1 MSGCL
6 GRSRARA
13 WIAMED
19 ISHILRGWPYDPS
32 SAVRKI
38 RGADGR
44 EKIQIRVCI
53 NTYHGLLQFECD
65 GRADGARP
73 HGREFALDYYEEKKR
88 RADAEGNPAA
98 FRLSHQECQELF
110 DESAMTYQRYVLL
123 LQLGD
128 YDRVIRDTE
137 RNMRIFRF
145 VHEHGEL
152 AEDRDYLEKWW
163 PYILRIHYTAKAMKK
178 AAGLDFAGAAAEVRE
193 CAEKIEALPPM
204 DDETFR
210 VEKKRSMDALAELE
224 KAFRER
230 LTVAPAEE
238 DEVARLEREKAEA
251 VRRQD
256 YERAAELR
264 DEIRRLRRLS
274 GQGGGQAG
282 GKGQEEQRG
291 SGGESAD

>member
-1 MSGCL
+1 
-6 GRSRARA
+6 
-13 WIAMED
+13 
-19 ISHILRGWPYDPS
+19 
-32 SAVRKI
+32 
-38 RGADGR
+38 
-44 EKIQIRVCI
+44 I

-65 GRADGARP
+65 GRPDGARP

-88 RADAEGNPAA
+88 RADASGSREP

-110 DESAMTYQRYVLL
+110 DESAMTYHRYVLL
-123 LQLGD
+123 LQIGD

-163 PYILRIHYTAKAMKK
+163 PYILRIHYTARAMKK
-178 AAGLDFAGAAAEVRE
+178 AAESDFAGAVAEVRE

-210 VEKKRSMDALAELE
+210 VEKKRSMDALAEME

-238 DEVARLEREKAEA
+238 DEIARLEREKAEA

-264 DEIRRLRRLS
+264 DEIRRLRRLR
-274 GQGGGQAG
+274 GQDRGQARE
-282 GKGQEEQRG
+282 KGPEADPERGEEP
-291 SGGESAD
+291 AN